1 MLLYPISLG
10 PQSKWEKWKFS
21 KGLQYDFRTLIHT
34 RNSDPNPNSDPVLP
48 NHPSRLHLRPKTPA
62 CQSNFPNT
70 RKTQWKIS
78 LWVTMKMH
86 SSNTR
91 VCIWLSV
98 SLYLSCTYS
107 QTHSVCFSICSAD
120 RTTLAPKELRLCGTG
135 YICDIVWEIQ
145 TGFLATLHACELK
158 CLSGHYN
165 AKFMW
170 SISYRGKVIWVSKIL
185 ETWGK
190 LLKNYYNYL
199 PKAYNAF

>member
-78 LWVTMKMH
+78 FEWPWKCIRR
-86 SSNTR
+86 TR
-91 VCIWLSV
+91 ECVSGYLYLCIWAAHIPRPIQSV
-98 SLYLSCTYS
+98 FQFVLPTGRHLHPRNYAYVEQDISAILCEKFKQDFWLLCMPANW
-107 QTHSVCFSICSAD
+107 SVCQGIIM
-120 RTTLAPKELRLCGTG
+120 RNLCG
-135 YICDIVWEIQ
+135 V
-145 TGFLATLHACELK
+145 FLIE
-158 CLSGHYN
+158 
-165 AKFMW
+165 
-170 SISYRGKVIWVSKIL
+170 GK
-185 ETWGK
+185 
-190 LLKNYYNYL
+190 
-199 PKAYNAF
+199 

>member
-34 RNSDPNPNSDPVLP
+34 RNSDPNPNPAPVLP

-107 QTHSVCFSICSAD
+107 QTHSVCFQFVLPTGRHLHPRNYAYVEQDISAILCEKFKQD
-120 RTTLAPKELRLCGTG
+120 FWLLCMPANWSVCQGIIMRNLCG
-135 YICDIVWEIQ
+135 V
-145 TGFLATLHACELK
+145 FLIE
-158 CLSGHYN
+158 
-165 AKFMW
+165 
-170 SISYRGKVIWVSKIL
+170 GK
-185 ETWGK
+185 
-190 LLKNYYNYL
+190 
-199 PKAYNAF
+199 